1 MTNQTGGAG
10 PGQKGGLDRRV
21 MELLGLNA
29 ARKRGVRQFGMVW
42 AATAL
47 LMVIAAF
54 VAPSAVTGTSLL
66 SMLPFASILAIVAVG
81 ETLVIQQRGLDF
93 SVGGAMSLTIV
104 FMTKFPQ
111 GHTLFLT
118 IVVALAVL
126 ALAGFLSGIAVVVF
140 NMPSL
145 VATLGMNAILAGVA
159 QWYSGGTVTA
169 ATADLNH
176 FMTSRALGV
185 PTPAFIAL
193 AVVIVAS
200 FAVGKTTSGR
210 KFVAIG
216 ANAEAVRVSGARTMW
231 NQVGTYVFAAMCY
244 GVAAIIY
251 TGYLDTPAVNGGD
264 QYLLS
269 GVSAVVIGGTALTG
283 GRGSI
288 VATAVAAFFLQQL
301 SQVVFALG
309 ASASTQYIVDALAIA
324 AAMALKPLLAGSV
337 LTRLQRATRAAL
349 NRRGGSGVAM
359 RS

>member
-1 MTNQTGGAG
+1 MSGIDQRAIA
-10 PGQKGGLDRRV
+10 
-21 MELLGLNA
+21 LLGLNS
-29 ARKRGVRQFGMVW
+29 ARKHGIRQFGMVW
-42 AATAL
+42 VATGL
-47 LMVIAAF
+47 LLIIGAFIA
-54 VAPSAVTGTSLL
+54 PTAVTGTALL
-66 SMLPFASILAIVAVG
+66 SMLPFTAILGIVAVG

-111 GHTLFLT
+111 GHSLFLT

-145 VATLGMNAILAGVA
+145 VATLGMNAILGGVA

-169 ATADLNH
+169 ATPGLNS

-185 PTPAFIAL
+185 PTPAWIAL
-193 AVVIVAS
+193 AVVIVTS
-200 FAVGKTTSGR
+200 FAVGKTTTGR

-216 ANAEAVRVSGARTMW
+216 ANTEAVRVSGTRTLW
-231 NQVGTYVFAAMCY
+231 NMVGTYVFAAMCY

-288 VATAVAAFFLQQL
+288 VATAVAAFFLQEL

-309 ASASTQYIVDALAIA
+309 ASASTQYIVDALVIA
-324 AAMALKPLLAGSV
+324 GAMALKPLIGGGV
-337 LTRLQRATRAAL
+337 LSRLLRAARAML
-349 NRRGGSGVAM
+349 NRRGGSGVVM

>member
-1 MTNQTGGAG
+1 MPNQTGGAG
-10 PGQKGGLDRRV
+10 PGARGGLDSRLI
-21 MELLGLNA
+21 EFLGLNA

-47 LMVIAAF
+47 LMIVAAF
-54 VAPSAVTGTSLL
+54 IAPSAVTGTSLL
-66 SMLPFASILAIVAVG
+66 SMLPFASVLAIVAVG

-93 SVGGAMSLTIV
+93 SVGGAISLTIV

-145 VATLGMNAILAGVA
+145 VATLGMNAILGGVA

-169 ATADLNH
+169 ATPDLNS
-176 FMTSRALGV
+176 FMTSRALGI
-185 PTPAFIAL
+185 PTPAWIAL
-193 AVVIVAS
+193 AVIAVVS
-200 FAVGKTTSGR
+200 FAVGRTTSGR

-216 ANAEAVRVSGARTMW
+216 ANVEAVRVSGARTMW

-244 GVAAIIY
+244 GVAGIIY

-324 AAMALKPLLAGSV
+324 AAMVLKPLIGGD
-337 LTRLQRATRAAL
+337 AL
-349 NRRGGSGVAM
+349 NGVRRTSAAMLSRRARRVAM

>member
-1 MTNQTGGAG
+1 MSGI
-10 PGQKGGLDRRV
+10 DRRIV
-21 MELLGLNA
+21 GLLGLNV
-29 ARKRGVRQFGMVW
+29 ARKRGIRQFGMVW
-42 AATAL
+42 VATAL
-47 LMVIAAF
+47 LLIIGAIIA
-54 VAPSAVTGTSLL
+54 PTAVTGTSLL
-66 SMLPFASILAIVAVG
+66 SMLPFTSILGIVAVG

-111 GHTLFLT
+111 GHSLFLA

-145 VATLGMNAILAGVA
+145 VATLGMNAILGGVA

-169 ATADLNH
+169 ATPALNS

-185 PTPAFIAL
+185 PTPAWIAL
-193 AVVIVAS
+193 GVVVVAS

-216 ANAEAVRVSGARTMW
+216 ANAEAVRVSGTRTMW

-251 TGYLDTPAVNGGD
+251 TGYLDTPAVSGGD

-288 VATAVAAFFLQQL
+288 VATAVAAFFLEEL

-324 AAMALKPLLAGSV
+324 GAMALKPLITGAESNRALQRVIATVFRRRGDGSV
-337 LTRLQRATRAAL
+337 
-349 NRRGGSGVAM
+349 VM